1 MTVVIRFQLTGIIMR
16 HLSKKLVLYSV
27 LAVTSLFAFTESA
40 QAVPSYSRRYNEQC
54 STCHS
59 MWGALTPAGLTFKL
73 SGYRAIFGKD
83 LTPVTPDAEISKGV
97 TIPQTLPLSFV
108 TGVGVDSRSESRTTA
123 GAGGATSFDS
133 SGATLALMDASIFM
147 TSPIGKN
154 IAAFVEFPMY
164 ETRTWEFTPTGN
176 YEARF
181 AQPTRQTQFGTESPT
196 FEVAKFFW
204 NNPLGEATSRD
215 SFNFLAGITHLPL
228 AYSPGKVR
236 LSVNQYLIYER
247 TALELLS
254 PRKVSDVL
262 GGDLNDN
269 LFRLSEPQ
277 GIFEVFGMKAFGDK
291 AVTDVGNKETVWGE
305 YHVGMSNGSNAKA
318 SHNPQKDFY
327 ARGVVRYYGQS
338 FGLFGVTSPDTYN
351 DALRNQG
358 SLTSGGTAMA
368 STTGIMSGA
377 QVSNQSTRWGPDF
390 TLSLVPWG
398 IPLSLENQYMFN
410 RESDPTGFGKEF
422 TWRGGFSQLN
432 WRVNRK
438 SMAYARYDYLSGDAY
453 DDTTSSVNGNT
464 GLTRATP
471 TESDWVIG
479 YQHLIEENM
488 KFVAEYRSYKYD
500 DASSGAISAAALAAL
515 GPTAQNTAH
524 MTNTGFTVRLMIGF

>member
-1 MTVVIRFQLTGIIMR
+1 MR

-27 LAVTSLFAFTESA
+27 LTITSLLAFTESA

-59 MWGALTPAGLTFKL
+59 MWGALTPAGQTFKL

-83 LTPVTPDAEISKGV
+83 LTPATPDQEISKGV
-97 TIPQTLPLSFV
+97 TMPSTLPLSFV
-108 TGVGVDSRSESRTTA
+108 TGVGIDQRSESRTTA
-123 GAGGATSFDS
+123 GAGGATSADS
-133 SGATLALMDASIFM
+133 SGVSLALMDASIFM
-147 TSPIGKN
+147 TSPIGKH
-154 IAAFVEFPMY
+154 ISAFVEFPMY
-164 ETRTWEFTPTGN
+164 EARTWEFTPTGN

-181 AQPTRQTQFGTESPT
+181 NQPTRQLKFGTESPI

-204 NNPLGEATSRD
+204 NNPLGDSVSRD

-262 GGDLNDN
+262 GGEVNDTV
-269 LFRLSEPQ
+269 FRLSEPQ
-277 GIFEVFGMKAFGDK
+277 TLFEIFGMKAFGDK
-291 AVTDVGNKETVWGE
+291 AVTDVGNKETAWGE
-305 YHVGMSNGSNAKA
+305 YHVGISNGSNAKGA
-318 SHNPQKDFY
+318 NNSHKDIY

-351 DALRNQG
+351 DALRNTG
-358 SLTSGGTAMA
+358 SLGTANS

-377 QVSNQSTRWGPDF
+377 QDSNQSTRFGPDI
-390 TLSLVPWG
+390 TLSLAPWG
-398 IPLSLENQYMFN
+398 IPLTLENQYMIN
-410 RESDPTGFGKEF
+410 RESNPTGFGKEF

-432 WRVNRK
+432 WRVDRK
-438 SMAYARYDYLSGDAY
+438 SMAYVRYDYLRGDAY
-453 DDTTSSVNGNT
+453 DDTAASVNGNT
-464 GLTRATP
+464 GITRATP
-471 TESDWVIG
+471 TETDWVIG
-479 YQHLIEENM
+479 YQHLLEENL
-488 KFVAEYRSYKYD
+488 KFVAEYRSHKYD
-500 DASSGAISAAALAAL
+500 DDATGAAIAGLGATSANAAHLSD
-515 GPTAQNTAH
+515 
-524 MTNTGFTVRLMIGF
+524 TGITVKLMIGF